1 MIAQYF
7 TMSFGLAFTLVFSF
21 LFIIIIVIFISVLF
35 LWLGYLFKFSVSTG
49 FCEGLIFLNRV
60 TRRYT

>member
-7 TMSFGLAFTLVFSF
+7 IMSFGLAFTLVFSF
-21 LFIIIIVIFISVLF
+21 LFIIIIIFISVLC